1 MRVFLASAT
10 VLLAVLSV
18 NATPNKSAPSPV
30 ITASQQVPE
39 KPNMTFEKYGPQ
51 STARAV
57 RASLR
62 SALTPDPVSMAALL
76 FCAFSLRWMRMRK
89 EHTDRAK
96 GAAQAALPGA
106 A

>member
-1 MRVFLASAT
+1 MRVFVASAA
-10 VLLAVLSV
+10 VFLAVLSV
-18 NATPNKSAPSPV
+18 NATPNSSAPSPV
-30 ITASQQVPE
+30 ISASQQMPE
-39 KPNMTFEKYGPQ
+39 RPNMTFEKYGPQ

-96 GAAQAALPGA
+96 GSSHAALPGA